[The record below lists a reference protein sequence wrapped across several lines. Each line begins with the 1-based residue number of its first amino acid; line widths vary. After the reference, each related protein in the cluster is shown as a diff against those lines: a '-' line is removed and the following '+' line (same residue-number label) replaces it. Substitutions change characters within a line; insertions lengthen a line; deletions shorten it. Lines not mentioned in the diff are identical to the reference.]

1 MRIALMNEWSQAGK
15 NELIFGELS
24 AAAAANGHTVYN
36 VGMRREGDE
45 PCLTYIHLGL
55 MAAVL
60 LNSGAVDF
68 VVTGC
73 GTGEGAMISLNNYPG
88 VVCGLV
94 LEPVDGYLFCQI
106 NNGNAVSLPYAKG
119 FGWGAELNLR
129 GIFDRIL
136 SCERG
141 NGYPADKK
149 EVQNRNVAVLNH
161 IKSIVNKDLM
171 TILREMDRDVLLTA
185 CGGEEFRRCL
195 YENARRPEIS
205 GYIRRA
211 LEGRGGKATL
221 SSICD

>member
-15 NELIFGELS
+15 NELIFREL
-24 AAAAANGHTVYN
+24 AAAAKAHGHVVYN
-36 VGMRREGDE
+36 VGMKREGDE
-45 PCLTYIHLGL
+45 PELTYIHLGL

-94 LEPVDGYLFCQI
+94 LEPVDAYLFCQI

-129 GIFDRIL
+129 GIFERIL
-136 SCERG
+136 SCGRG
-141 NGYPADKK
+141 NGYPPDKK
-149 EVQNRNVAVLNH
+149 QVQNRNVAILSH
-161 IKSIVNKDLM
+161 IKSIVNKDMM

-185 CGGEEFRRCL
+185 CKGEEFRRCL
-195 YENARRPEIS
+195 YGNSQAPEICD
-205 GYIRRA
+205 YIRRA
-211 LEGRGGKATL
+211 LAEPRP
-221 SSICD
+221 